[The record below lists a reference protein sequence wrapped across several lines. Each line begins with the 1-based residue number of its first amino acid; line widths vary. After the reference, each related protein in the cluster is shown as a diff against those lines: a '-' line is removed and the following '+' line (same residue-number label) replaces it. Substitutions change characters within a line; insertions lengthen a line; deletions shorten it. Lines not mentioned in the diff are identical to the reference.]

1 MEDVV
6 KVVWMKVISVLGT
19 GDDVLVCKY
28 LEEVL
33 HAVDTSLISGSS
45 IVVAHF
51 CHQLL
56 IRCRLFLIEEL
67 FKYFLVCLVW
77 Q

>member
-1 MEDVV
+1 MV
-6 KVVWMKVISVLGT
+6 KVVRMKVISALGT
-19 GDDVLVCKY
+19 GDDILVREY

-33 HAVDTSLISGSS
+33 HAVDTSLISSSS
-45 IVVAHF
+45 ILVAHF
-51 CHQLL
+51 CHQFF
-56 IRCRLFLIEEL
+56 IRSRLFLIEEF

>member
-1 MEDVV
+1 
-6 KVVWMKVISVLGT
+6 MKVISVLGT
-19 GDDVLVCKY
+19 GDDILVCEY

-33 HAVDTSLISGSS
+33 HAVNTSLISGSS

-51 CHQLL
+51 CHKFL
-56 IRCRLFLIEEL
+56 IRSRLFLFEEL